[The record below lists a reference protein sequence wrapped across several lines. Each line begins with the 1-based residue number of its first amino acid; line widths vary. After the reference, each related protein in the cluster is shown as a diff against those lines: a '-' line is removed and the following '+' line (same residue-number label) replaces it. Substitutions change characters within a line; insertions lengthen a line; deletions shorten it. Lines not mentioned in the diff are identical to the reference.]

1 MSGDMTLRAMKAI
14 QNELWLM
21 FQQVRASYRRVPVLV
36 KAGAVCGLLAG
47 LPIGMM
53 VSAPVGIVFGLS
65 LGASVGIMAGIVMDR
80 DEKRSSHRTKQLDD
94 IIGVTSGSLGAP
106 PSIPPPAPLPDDEDE
121 TECVDGRMS
130 EVELKAWVTEWMTP
144 PPPHV
149 R

>member
-1 MSGDMTLRAMKAI
+1 MTLRAMSTSI
-14 QNELWLM
+14 QNQVWLL
-21 FQQVRASYRRVPVLV
+21 FLKVRASYRRVPVLV
-36 KAGAVCGLLAG
+36 KAGAGCGVLAG

-106 PSIPPPAPLPDDEDE
+106 PPSVHPPPMDEE
-121 TECVDGRMS
+121 EDGRLS